1 MTDTTLWINR
11 IVCGAVTVIMIL
23 ICEKFNIRPAW
34 CFILAFITLIGIT
47 FLFEI
52 IKYIMND

>member
-11 IVCGAVTVIMIL
+11 IVCGAVCVIMVL

-52 IKYIMND
+52 IKYILND